1 MLLTT
6 DEIREYQNIHEKI
19 YWVHLSDGEALESG
33 TKLIVFLE
41 AIFKH

>member
-1 MLLTT
+1 MLTRE
-6 DEIREYQNIHEKI
+6 EIRDYQNIHEKI

-41 AIFKH
+41 TIFRP